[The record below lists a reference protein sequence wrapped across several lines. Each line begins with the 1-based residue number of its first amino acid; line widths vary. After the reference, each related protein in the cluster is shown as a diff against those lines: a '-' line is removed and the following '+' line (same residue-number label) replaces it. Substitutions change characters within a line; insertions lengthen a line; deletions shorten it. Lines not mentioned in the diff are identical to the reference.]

1 VSSKLPDQIGRYR
14 TGSVLGEGGFGV
26 VVRAE
31 DEALGDSVAIKILD
45 SSWAVDTDIRQR
57 FIEEARL
64 LRRVRCDHLITV
76 HDIGEL
82 DDGRPFF
89 VMDLAER
96 GTLADRIESR
106 ASTGVDNVSLQAIV
120 DALADSLSAL
130 HTVGVVHRDVKP
142 RNLLI
147 ETISSGTANV
157 RGDVA
162 TAMRSGLIAHDERI
176 LLGDLGL
183 AKDVEFSKAE
193 HTIAAGTPRFR
204 APEQLDPRAEIG
216 PATDVYGATAV
227 LYAVMTGEPPIETMQ
242 PERMMGSLE
251 DRWAPIIQR
260 GLARNMHDRF
270 SDIREWHA
278 AVIKAIG
285 SSDQDSS
292 RAGLRY
298 GADLCPYQGLAA
310 FQPGDAGRFYGRDAM
325 VRDLVSRLQTN
336 RVLVIGGASGSGKSS
351 LIRAGLIPAIKGGA
365 YPDSD
370 RWPVVLFT
378 PGADPVKEMDYQLAK
393 ALDTIRGV
401 SSSGGYSSAD
411 DSRWRRMTDQMS
423 DATGGVLICIDQFE
437 ELFTFNHSQEVRDQ
451 FLDLLAS
458 IVDPAASRVRLI
470 LIIRADFYGASSR
483 FPWLAKK
490 ITDNQVL
497 VGPMSRVELREA
509 IMEPARRAGLQLD
522 DELIETVLAEGGAT
536 AGALPLVSHAM
547 AETWRRRNGSRLS
560 VDAYRGAGG
569 VAGAIGQ
576 SAESLLADR
585 FDNNERNAAKR
596 LLLRMI
602 SPGDGVPDTRR
613 PIAVSEIQADVEPEI
628 MQGVAEGL
636 VEARLLT
643 IDGNVIQLAHEA
655 IIASWPRLQEWISQS
670 RDELRVHQRIER
682 AAAEW
687 EETDRNADL
696 LYRGTSL
703 AASMEWAQKHKQH
716 LNRTELEFLEAG
728 TQTEKAANK
737 RSRRNRRL
745 AFTALSGLT
754 IAAIISTVIAY
765 SALQRARDNEQAA
778 TQRLSQSLATQAS
791 DLVDEN
797 PRLALALAAEVIAR
811 SDTAPM
817 EARMALVDATVGL
830 VGAPY
835 TPISS
840 PHVVGDALTV
850 TVHPSEDIV
859 VTGNRDGTMQMWS
872 VDGSPLGSAI
882 KAHKGAIEELV
893 FSTDG
898 RQMLSAGVDGTV
910 MDWDFSEPS
919 FISPPRLLVDLKGI
933 LWSVAISPD
942 KNKFATASEDGAVRL
957 FDINRPDRPE
967 VLFESELDLLAVKFS
982 PDGKT
987 LLASNGRGHIM
998 GWGVADREV
1007 VIPKYNAHQSDV
1019 WDVEFYPDSS
1029 MFATGSSDGRIRL
1042 WDTKTGEKI
1051 AEPFAGVASDLRGVQ
1066 IDANGI
1072 LIAGDEQ
1079 GRLHFWDIAQQK
1091 LLASSLAHHSSQITD
1106 SAVQTK
1112 GSLLVSLG
1120 QDQVVRSW
1128 RKTDEKPYREL
1139 LQLHAGAYGLA
1150 ASPDGQWIAVGDG
1163 EGAVSMVDTQT
1174 SKPRFAP
1181 LRLSSNRIWAVDF
1194 SPDSAL
1200 LAAADTKGALV
1211 IWDGDG
1217 NELSR
1222 HDSAHA
1228 GAITSLAFHPDKNVV
1243 FTGGSDGQVMQWEIN
1258 SETNSL
1264 EPSGSAMGQHK
1275 GGVTKLQLSP
1285 DGSRLAVADR
1295 VGTIKIWLS
1304 ATGKLEK
1311 EWVADDNTIWSLA
1324 WSDDAKSLATAH
1336 ADEVLKIWNVESG
1349 EVLRELTPQPGGAT
1363 DVAFMQDDMTLVS
1376 TSRDGTVRLWDR
1388 ELGVQLGTVLGVE
1401 GAAQWQ
1407 VAADNNAGW
1416 FVTSQADGSVKLW
1429 DLLDKASICRRAA
1442 WDKDAQRRYL
1452 GEGESPV
1459 SC

>member
-1 VSSKLPDQIGRYR
+1 MSSKLPDQIGRYR

-31 DEALGDSVAIKILD
+31 DDALGDSVAIKILD
-45 SSWAVDTDIRQR
+45 SSWAADTDIRQR
-57 FIEEARL
+57 FVEEARL
-64 LRRVRCDHLITV
+64 LRRVRSDYLITV

-96 GTLADRIESR
+96 GTLADRIDSR
-106 ASTGVDNVSLQAIV
+106 VSVGVDNVSLQAIV

-130 HTVGVVHRDVKP
+130 HAAGVVHRDVKP

-147 ETISSGTANV
+147 ESISSGTANV

-162 TAMRSGLIAHDERI
+162 TAMRSGLIAHDERV

-227 LYAVMTGEPPIETMQ
+227 LYAVMTGEPPNETMQ

-251 DRWAPIIQR
+251 DRWSPVMQR
-260 GLARNMHDRF
+260 GLAYNMHDRF

-285 SSDQDSS
+285 TTDQDTS

-310 FQPGDAGRFYGRDAM
+310 FQPGDAGRFYGRDNM

-378 PGADPVKEMDYQLAK
+378 PGSDPVKELDYQLAK

-401 SSSGGYSSAD
+401 SSSGGYSAAD

-437 ELFTFNHSQEVRDQ
+437 ELFTINHSQEVRDN
-451 FLDLLAS
+451 FLELLAS

-497 VGPMSRVELREA
+497 VGPMSRAELREA
-509 IMEPARRAGLQLD
+509 ILEPARRAGLQLE

-547 AETWRRRNGSRLS
+547 AETWRRRGGARLS
-560 VDAYRGAGG
+560 VEAYRAAGG

-576 SAESLLADR
+576 SAESLMTDR
-585 FDNNERNAAKR
+585 FDNTERDAAKR

-613 PIAVSEIQADVEPEI
+613 PIAVSEIQADIEPEV
-628 MQGVAEGL
+628 MQVVADGM

-682 AAAEW
+682 AAVEWDDAE
-687 EETDRNADL
+687 RNLDL

-703 AASMEWAQKHKQH
+703 AASMEWAHKHPQH
-716 LNRTELEFLEAG
+716 LNRTEMEFLEAG
-728 TQTEKAANK
+728 EKTEKATTK
-737 RSRRNRRL
+737 RSKRNRRW
-745 AFTALSGLT
+745 AVGALSCLT
-754 IAAIISTVIAY
+754 IAAIISTFVAY

-778 TQRLSQSLATQAS
+778 TQRLSQSLATQAA

-811 SDTAPM
+811 SDKAPM

-850 TVHPSEDIV
+850 AVHPTEDIV
-859 VTGNRDGTMQMWS
+859 VTGNRDGTVQMW
-872 VDGSPLGSAI
+872 DANGSPLGSAI
-882 KAHKGAIEELV
+882 KAHNGAIEELA
-893 FSTDG
+893 FSPDG
-898 RQMLSAGVDGTV
+898 QQLLSAALDGTV

-919 FISPPRLLVDLKGI
+919 FISPPRLLADLKGI

-942 KNKFATASEDGAVRL
+942 QRMFATATEDGAVRL
-957 FDINRPDRPE
+957 FDMNRPNAPR
-967 VLFESELDLLAVKFS
+967 VLFESVLDLLAVKFS
-982 PDGKT
+982 PDGT
-987 LLASNGRGHIM
+987 ILLASNGRGHVM
-998 GWGVADREV
+998 GWRVSDGEV
-1007 VIPKYNAHQSDV
+1007 LIPKYNAHQSDV
-1019 WDVEFYPDSS
+1019 WEIEFYSDGS
-1029 MFATGSSDGRIRL
+1029 MFATGSSDGRVRL
-1042 WDTKTGEKI
+1042 WDTQTGEKL

-1079 GRLHFWDIAQQK
+1079 GRLHFWDIAQK
-1091 LLASSLAHHSSQITD
+1091 TLLASSLAHHSSQIAD

-1112 GSLLVSLG
+1112 GSLFVSLG
-1120 QDQVVRSW
+1120 QDQVIRSW
-1128 RKTDEKPYREL
+1128 RKTDEKPYLEL
-1139 LQLHAGAYGLA
+1139 LKLEGGAYGLA

-1163 EGAVSMVDTQT
+1163 AGTVTVVDAITQ
-1174 SKPRFAP
+1174 KQRFAP
-1181 LRLSSNRIWAVDF
+1181 RQLSSNRIWAMDF
-1194 SPDSAL
+1194 SADGAL
-1200 LAAADTKGALV
+1200 LAAADEAGTIA
-1211 IWDGDG
+1211 IWDAGGIEILKLGSDH
-1217 NELSR
+1217 E
-1222 HDSAHA
+1222 
-1228 GAITSLAFHPDKNVV
+1228 GAITSLVFHPNKNTI
-1243 FTGGSDGQVMQWEIN
+1243 FTGGSDGQVMQWNVDAN
-1258 SETNSL
+1258 SKSL
-1264 EPSGSAMGQHK
+1264 DLNGSAMGPHK

-1285 DGSRLAVADR
+1285 DGSQLAVSDR
-1295 VGTIKIWLS
+1295 IGSVKIWDS
-1304 ATGKLEK
+1304 ATGALVN
-1311 EWVADDNTIWSLA
+1311 EWVADDNTIWSLT
-1324 WSDDAKSLATAH
+1324 WSADGKSLATAH
-1336 ADEVLKIWNVESG
+1336 ADEVLKLWNVETG
-1349 EVLRELTPQPGGAT
+1349 EVLQEMTPQPGGAT
-1363 DVAFMQDDMTLVS
+1363 DVAFLHGDMTLVS
-1376 TSRDGTVRLWDR
+1376 TSRNGTVRLWDR
-1388 ELGVQLGTVLGVE
+1388 ELGVQLGAALGVK

-1407 VAADNNAGW
+1407 VVAGKNEGW
-1416 FVTSQADGSVKLW
+1416 FVTTQADGSVKLW
-1429 DLLDKASICRRAA
+1429 NLLDKATICRRAA

-1452 GEGESPV
+1452 GEGENPV
-1459 SC
+1459 AC